1 MRMFKQSVMTMAVAA
16 ACGLALVGCG
26 DDKKPAADSGGSPA
40 PAAAPAAKPA
50 ANEEAQT
57 KARNAYSQAY
67 NTMIDDNRAVAAYYR
82 SYKGL
87 GIGGKKRNEHGFYGG
102 PDDIER
108 KIKPI
113 KEVRAAGSGSG
124 DAQLDAAA
132 DATVAA
138 GEKLMAIW
146 STMDPYFRG
155 KGFLEDKWAKADAND
170 AAMKAGFEGMIA
182 SIDKFGTEL
191 DRVQDQKRQERLA
204 KYKADGN
211 MLMFNTLTAMD
222 QAKKLVNGVDK
233 TDNLKNKDAVAKV
246 DEVAKQLEATLVD
259 MNKSIADEKA
269 KTGKDPHYTYK
280 SLSDKLSTMIG
291 SWRTLKNNPSQ
302 NGYRNMIGYYNDAVG
317 YMNRGFQ

>member
-1 MRMFKQSVMTMAVAA
+1 MRIFKQSVMTLAVAS

-26 DDKKPAADSGGSPA
+26 DDKKPAAGTGGTSGSSA
-40 PAAAPAAKPA
+40 PAAAKPA
-50 ANEEAQT
+50 ASEEGFA

-67 NTMIDDNRAVAAYYR
+67 NSMIDDNRAVAAYYR

-87 GIGGKKRNEHGFYGG
+87 GIGSKKRNEHGFYGG

-146 STMDPYFRG
+146 TTMDPYFRG
-155 KGFLEDKWAKADAND
+155 KGFLEDKWAKAEQND
-170 AAMKAGFEGMIA
+170 AAMKAGFEGMIGA
-182 SIDKFGTEL
+182 IDKLGTEL

-204 KYKADGN
+204 KYKAEGN

-222 QAKKLVNGVDK
+222 QAKKMVNGVDK
-233 TDNLKNKDAVAKV
+233 TDNLRNKDEIAKV
-246 DEVAKQLEATLVD
+246 DEIAKQLEATLVD

-269 KTGKDPHYTYK
+269 KTGKEPHYTYK

-291 SWRTLKNNPSQ
+291 SWRTLRNSPSQ
-302 NGYRNMIGYYNDAVG
+302 ANYRNMVGYYNDAVG